1 MPGKTDKTL
10 VSRYANPAFYNS
22 PPASSLPIPK
32 FIQRLWSHQ
41 SGSDVRLT
49 PGTSDSRLDVFTSR
63 LDVITSRL
71 DDVTPILQAPPNS
84 EVFNTKSEPVSVTS
98 ETKSPDAKTAMSATK
113 EHDKPI
119 DMVRDN
125 PSRCYITPC
134 LIHHVQKPEATLT
147 ASVQQRVAFDD
158 PEKHLREASERLWHR
173 NSEMEK
179 LRRRQQAIIDQVG
192 SQTTNITLLYA
203 PQARVETQTQ
213 NSAIPAN
220 IQRAALQICMDQL
233 IQATAQRAV
242 EALEEY
248 KRSTDHLQ
256 QVTIRMLERNLAE
269 QRDIE
274 QEESLGEEDIR
285 LTSSSN
291 EDD

>member
-49 PGTSDSRLDVFTSR
+49 PGTSDSRLDVVTSRLGVVTSR
-63 LDVITSRL
+63 LDV
-71 DDVTPILQAPPNS
+71 VTPILQAPPNS
-84 EVFNTKSEPVSVTS
+84 KVFNTKSEPVSVTS
-98 ETKSPDAKTAMSATK
+98 ETKPPDAKTAMSATK

-125 PSRCYITPC
+125 PSGCYITSC

-291 EDD
+291 EDA